1 MKKSDEP
8 TNSQIIYGYNF
19 RIERLNLG
27 WSQEKAANYSKTS
40 KSFISLLERAKT
52 GISLRKAEELSLVLF
67 NKELID
73 MLRKKPRSYKRAQ
86 TEFPVGRVDPQ
97 KRKNLLNSINISA
110 LFKMR

>member
-52 GISLRKAEELSLVLF
+52 
-67 NKELID
+67 
-73 MLRKKPRSYKRAQ
+73 
-86 TEFPVGRVDPQ
+86 EFPVGRVDP
-97 KRKNLLNSINISA
+97 KKKKKLIE
-110 LFKMR
+110 